1 MTQIVVVFHYG
12 YGHTLHMAQG
22 VEQGADAE
30 LPAIDAEG
38 G

>member
-1 MTQIVVVFHYG
+1 MTQIVVVFHSRH
-12 YGHTLHMAQG
+12 GHTLHMAQA

-30 LPAIDAEG
+30 LLAIDAEG